1 MSNTLIYVLIAI
13 VLLDVV
19 VTSVVFFVYKQRSE
33 NRLTPLTS
41 VAVVLGLG
49 GMLIG
54 GGTLLGYALVGVG
67 ALLAVYDMASIAR
80 RA

>member
-1 MSNTLIYVLIAI
+1 MTNTLIYVLIAI

-19 VTSVVFFVYKQRSE
+19 ITTVVFFVYKQRSE

-41 VAVVLGLG
+41 VAVALVLGGLLVG
-49 GMLIG
+49 GS
-54 GGTLLGYALVGVG
+54 TLTGYGLVGVG
-67 ALLAVYDMASIAR
+67 ALLAVYDMASMAR

>member
-1 MSNTLIYVLIAI
+1 MSVTLSYILVAI

-19 VTSVVFFVYKQRSE
+19 ITCVVFFVDKQRSE

-41 VAVVLGLG
+41 VAVAFVLA

-54 GGTLLGYALVGVG
+54 GGSLLGYALVGAGV
-67 ALLAVYDMASIAR
+67 LLAIADMFTIAR

>member
-1 MSNTLIYVLIAI
+1 MSTTLTYVLIAV
-13 VLLDVV
+13 VLLDVAI
-19 VTSVVFFVYKQRSE
+19 TCVVFFVNKQRSE

-41 VAVVLGLG
+41 VAVALVLA

-54 GGTLLGYALVGVG
+54 SETPIGYVLAGLG
-67 ALLAVYDMASIAR
+67 ALLALVDMFTMAR

>member
-41 VAVVLGLG
+41 IAVALVLG

>member
-1 MSNTLIYVLIAI
+1 MSITLSYILVAI

-19 VTSVVFFVYKQRSE
+19 ITCVVFFVDKQRSE

-41 VAVVLGLG
+41 VAVALVLT

-54 GGTLLGYALVGVG
+54 GGSLLGYALVGAGV
-67 ALLAVYDMASIAR
+67 LLALADMLNIAR

>member
-1 MSNTLIYVLIAI
+1 MSITLSYILVAI

-19 VTSVVFFVYKQRSE
+19 ITCVVFFVDKQRSE

-41 VAVVLGLG
+41 IAVALVLT

-54 GGTLLGYALVGVG
+54 GGSLLGYALVGAGV
-67 ALLAVYDMASIAR
+67 LLAIADMFTMAR

>member
-1 MSNTLIYVLIAI
+1 MSIALSYILVAI

-19 VTSVVFFVYKQRSE
+19 ITCVIFFVDKQRSE

-41 VAVVLGLG
+41 VAVALVLT

-54 GGTLLGYALVGVG
+54 GGSLLGYALVGAGV
-67 ALLAVYDMASIAR
+67 LLAIADMFMIAR